1 MNFIRRFI
9 LIILGLLGVLGL
21 NWFYNPSI
29 DNTDEYW
36 DIQDEILDAELEA
49 DKIAERIEEKKNQET
64 EPGKSFL
71 DKVKDELEEE

>member
-1 MNFIRRFI
+1 LNFIRRFI

-36 DIQDEILDAELEA
+36 DIQDKILDAELEA

>member
-1 MNFIRRFI
+1 LNFIRRFI

>member
-1 MNFIRRFI
+1 MNFIQGFI

-21 NWFYNPSI
+21 NWFFNPSI

>member
-1 MNFIRRFI
+1 MNFIQGFI

>member
-36 DIQDEILDAELEA
+36 DIQDKILDAELEA